1 MIEIQDVSKR
11 FGDQWVLK
19 NTSWSVKD
27 QKTLGLLG
35 PNGAGKTTTMRLIMG
50 LYRPTEGQILIDG
63 ESCLKNPLNIRKK
76 IGYLPENPFLY
87 EELKVYDQ
95 LNFICGLKSIPLKK
109 RSDEIEKSLEKLNL
123 KDVAFKPIRILS
135 KGFRQRVGIAQSL
148 IGNPPILIFDEPSAG
163 LDPQQVFELRNII
176 KNFKKNHVVIVS
188 THILPEVEHICD
200 EVVILNKGIIKA
212 RKALSEILNKHKNL
226 EDFYIKAVQ

>member
-1 MIEIQDVSKR
+1 MIKVQNVSKK

-19 NTSWSVKD
+19 NTSWSIKD

-35 PNGAGKTTTMRLIMG
+35 PNGAGKTTTMKLIMG
-50 LYRPTEGQILIDG
+50 LYRPTEGQIFIDG
-63 ESCLKNPLNIRKK
+63 ENHLKNPLETRKK
-76 IGYLPENPFLY
+76 IGYLSETPSLY

-95 LNFICGLKSIPLKK
+95 LNFICGLKSIPPKK

-123 KDVAFKPIRILS
+123 KSVAFKPIKILS

-148 IGNPPILIFDEPSAG
+148 IGTPPILIFDEPSSG

-176 KNFKKNHVVIVS
+176 KSFKKDHIVIVS
-188 THILPEVEHICD
+188 THILSEVEQICD
-200 EVVILNKGIIKA
+200 EVVILDKGSVKIQSP
-212 RKALSEILNKHKNL
+212 LSKILHKDKSL
-226 EDFYIKAVQ
+226 EDFYMKTVQ